1 MDTTRRGFVG
11 GASALALL
19 SGSSAAFAQKKYDDG
34 ASDTEIKIG
43 NTNPYS
49 GPASSYAA
57 IAKTIDAY
65 FKSINDSGGVN
76 GRKIKFISLDDGY
89 SPPKTVEMVRQ
100 LVEQDKIFAL
110 FQSLGTPCNTAI
122 HKYMNQK
129 KVPQLYVATGASKWG
144 DPKNFPWTMGFQ
156 PDYHT
161 EGVIYAKHA
170 LANVKDAKI
179 AVLHQNDDYGR
190 DYLGGFKEGLGKEEG
205 RIVKIVTYEATDP
218 TVDSQIIQLKDSGAN
233 VFFNVSAPK
242 AAAQGI
248 RKAAEIDWKPTHY
261 LNNVSASVAAVMKPA
276 GYDNAQGVITAAYIM
291 DATDKQWDDNAEMKA
306 WRAWMDKNMPSA
318 NKADANHIYGYS
330 VAALMTETLKRCG
343 DDLTR
348 ANLMKQAASFQ
359 KFRIPAAAAGHHR
372 QHEPDGLLSDPGGP
386 ASALQGRDLGAVRRC
401 HARREQLIRMAHDG
415 KGRRQAAFSLSNCA
429 DFRVAT
435 LKSCIPPGGFF
446 SFHAP

>member
-1 MDTTRRGFVG
+1 MKTNRRGFLG
-11 GASALALL
+11 GVSTAAIL
-19 SGSSAAFAQKKYDDG
+19 STTAPAWAQKKYDEG
-34 ASDTEIKIG
+34 ASDAEIKIG

-65 FKSINDSGGVN
+65 FKGINDSGGIN

-89 SPPKTVEMVRQ
+89 SPPKTVEVVRQ

-276 GYDNAQGVITAAYIM
+276 GYDNAQGIITAAYIM

-318 NKADANHIYGYS
+318 NKADANHIYGYA

-359 KFRIPAAAAGHHR
+359 KFRVP
-372 QHEPDGLLSDPGGP
+372 LLLPGITVSTSP
-386 ASALQGRDLGAVRRC
+386 TDFYPIQAVQLQRFKGETWELFGDVM
-401 HARREQLIRMAHDG
+401 HAE
-415 KGRRQAAFSLSNCA
+415 SS
-429 DFRVAT
+429 
-435 LKSCIPPGGFF
+435 
-446 SFHAP
+446 

>member
-1 MDTTRRGFVG
+1 MRTSRRGFVG
-11 GASALALL
+11 GVSALALA
-19 SGSSAAFAQKKYDDG
+19 SGSTSAFAQKKYDDG
-34 ASDTEIKIG
+34 VTDTEIKIG

-57 IAKTIDAY
+57 IARTIDTY
-65 FKSINDSGGVN
+65 FKAVNEAGGIS

-89 SPPKTVEMVRQ
+89 SPPKTVEVVRQ

-122 HKYMNQK
+122 HKYMNQR

-161 EGVIYAKHA
+161 EAVIYAKHI
-170 LANVKDAKI
+170 LASVKDAKI

-190 DYLGGFKEGLGKEEG
+190 DYLGGFKEGLGKEAG
-205 RIVKIVTYEATDP
+205 RIVRTVTYEATDP

-248 RKAAEIDWKPTHY
+248 RKAAEIDWKPVHY

-276 GYDNAQGVITAAYIM
+276 GFDNAQGIITAAYIM
-291 DATDKQWDDNAEMKA
+291 DATDKAWDNNEEMKA
-306 WRAWMDKNMPSA
+306 WRVWMDKNMPQA
-318 NKADANHIYGYS
+318 NKADANHIYGYA
-330 VAALMTETLKRCG
+330 VASLMTETLKRCG
-343 DDLTR
+343 NEMTR

-359 KFRIPAAAAGHHR
+359 KYRVP
-372 QHEPDGLLSDPGGP
+372 LLLPGITVSTSP
-386 ASALQGRDLGAVRRC
+386 TDFYPIQAVQLQRFKGETWELFGEVM
-401 HARREQLIRMAHDG
+401 HAEG
-415 KGRRQAAFSLSNCA
+415 S
-429 DFRVAT
+429 
-435 LKSCIPPGGFF
+435 
-446 SFHAP
+446 

>member
-1 MDTTRRGFVG
+1 MGATRRGFVG

-34 ASDTEIKIG
+34 ATDSEIKIG

-65 FKSINDSGGVN
+65 FKGINDSGGIN

-89 SPPKTVEMVRQ
+89 SPPKTVEVVRQ

-276 GYDNAQGVITAAYIM
+276 GYDNAQGIITAAYIM

-318 NKADANHIYGYS
+318 NKADANHIYGYA

-359 KFRIPAAAAGHHR
+359 KFRVP
-372 QHEPDGLLSDPGGP
+372 LLLPGITVSTSP
-386 ASALQGRDLGAVRRC
+386 TDFYPIQAVQLQRFKGETWELFGDVM
-401 HARREQLIRMAHDG
+401 HAE
-415 KGRRQAAFSLSNCA
+415 SS
-429 DFRVAT
+429 
-435 LKSCIPPGGFF
+435 
-446 SFHAP
+446 